1 MLVTA
6 PNMNVRLSS
15 LERGVIQLDNRI
27 SSLDSKVV
35 EIILQNEKL
44 AEGQEDGFRAQEDGF
59 RDLHFQNENMLAT
72 IRKMKSQYTSKC
84 QIYTFGIGLAV
95 WTMFVAYIV
104 WN

>member
-44 AEGQEDGFRAQEDGF
+44 AEGQEEGFRE
-59 RDLHFQNENMLAT
+59 LHFQNENMLAT